1 MEYFV
6 ASKWPAGGPGAKT
19 SGFFLGPGPAQSVA
33 VALLLGAWAPA
44 WGRSD
49 LREGWGLSDLREA
62 RGLTCKVTGGGPGA
76 DLLGY
81 RRGPW
86 GWPAGALGL
95 TCGRLGGWPA
105 RWPAG
110 ALGLTY
116 EVTGGGSWGWPA
128 RWPVGALRLT
138 CGGPGA
144 DLRGDRRGSW
154 GWPVRWPAGTLGLT
168 CEVTGGGPGGPG
180 GGLVRKWY
188 LYTSPITTISTFDFS
203 FRQMN

>member
-6 ASKWPAGGPGAKT
+6 ASKWPAGGPEAKT

-62 RGLTCKVTGGGPGA
+62 RGLTCEVTGGGPGA
-76 DLLGY
+76 DLLGD
-81 RRGPW
+81 RQ
-86 GWPAGALGL
+86 GALGL
-95 TCGRLGGWPA
+95 TYEVTGGGPWGWPA

-110 ALGLTY
+110 ALGLTF
-116 EVTGGGSWGWPA
+116 EVTGGD
-128 RWPVGALRLT
+128 
-138 CGGPGA
+138 PGA
-144 DLRGDRRGSW
+144 DLRGDRRGPW
-154 GWPVRWPAGTLGLT
+154 GWPARWPEGA
-168 CEVTGGGPGGPG
+168 PGAPG

-188 LYTSPITTISTFDFS
+188 LYTSPITTEIDHRKITSLLTINRCKFCNCF
-203 FRQMN
+203 